1 MSKMDPRHVR
11 YHWFRLS
18 LVLGTL
24 LAILMFVNSVIN
36 YAFVSRRIALEQLQR
51 DMNKQAVTL
60 EQEIRRT
67 NAQTPA
73 QYERLIDEMQKRE
86 KTVWIEIRDRDDN
99 VLAFAGLEDHP
110 RFTQDEIRPRI
121 KNHEPVF
128 AVRSA
133 GGGNVAMQAMPLHV
147 PWVNGDQ
154 RGVNQRGP
162 GAILEIGM
170 SLDRARSVFWPV
182 RQNLIINCS
191 AAVALLAAL
200 AFMGLR
206 FKSYLQGRQL
216 EQQVEI
222 ARKVQ
227 QDLLPSGRQVS
238 RRIELSAECRPA
250 WGVGGDFYDTFET
263 PEGRVAI
270 VLGDVS
276 GKGIPAALLMGV
288 IHGAVRSSSWTEN
301 AWHHEESSRRI
312 NQLLCERASGE
323 RYASLFWGYY
333 DPTVRRLYYV
343 NAGHCSPLLVRR
355 VGDVPVIQPLDE
367 GGPVLG
373 LLPSARYRQGAI
385 DLAEGDVLVMFSDGV
400 VEAMNEAGEEFGEQR
415 LRDAILAAAREEV
428 TGIRS
433 KVLQA
438 VDGFVGSAAPHDDLT
453 IAAVRFEVA
462 AAAPRESNLVA
473 A

>member
-18 LVLGTL
+18 LVLGAL

-60 EQEIRRT
+60 EQEMRRV

-73 QYERLIDEMQKRE
+73 QYGRLIDEMQKRE
-86 KTVWIEIRDRDDN
+86 KTVWIEIRDRDEN
-99 VLAFAGLEDHP
+99 MLAFSGLENHP
-110 RFTQDEIRPRI
+110 RFTQAEIRPKM
-121 KNHEPVF
+121 KNHELVF
-128 AVRSA
+128 AVRKV
-133 GGGNVAMQAMPLHV
+133 GGVDVAMQAMPIHI
-147 PWVNGDQ
+147 PGING
-154 RGVNQRGP
+154 NQRGP
-162 GAILEIGM
+162 AAVLEIGM

-222 ARKVQ
+222 ARRVQ
-227 QDLLPSGRQVS
+227 QDLLPSGKQVS

-263 PEGRVAI
+263 PDGRVAI

-333 DPTVRRLYYV
+333 DPTVRRLHYV

-355 VGDVPVIQPLDE
+355 EGDVSVIQPLDE

-373 LLPSARYRQGAI
+373 LLASARYRQGAI
-385 DLAEGDVLVMFSDGV
+385 DVTERDVLVMFSDGV

-415 LRDAILAAAREEV
+415 LHEAILAAAHQDV
-428 TGIRS
+428 MGIRS
-433 KVLQA
+433 EVLKA
-438 VDGFVGSAAPHDDLT
+438 VGDFVGGAAPHDDLT
-453 IAAVRFEVA
+453 IAAVRFEVEA
-462 AAAPRESNLVA
+462 AARSESDLVA